1 MEVSPKGISW
11 GVGPEKGMIKIEN
24 LTKKFGK
31 LYALKNLNLE
41 IKKGELFGFLGP
53 NGAGKTTTIRILVG
67 LSQPTEGRVLING
80 HDIVQEPLRAK
91 QIIGYVSDHPYLY
104 EKLTPKE
111 FLLFI
116 AGLYGVGE
124 ETARKGMDEYLD
136 AFELTTWRDTL
147 IEDLSHGMRK
157 KLVITASLL
166 HNPQV
171 IIIDEPLVGL
181 DPKSA
186 RLLKERFKEIVKRGK
201 TIFMS
206 THSLE
211 VAQEMCTRIGI
222 IDKGE
227 LIGIG
232 TIQELKRL
240 SGAKRERLE
249 EIFLRLT
256 GEEYER

>member
-1 MEVSPKGISW
+1 
-11 GVGPEKGMIKIEN
+11 MIKIEN
-24 LTKKFGK
+24 LSKKFGK
-31 LYALKNLNLE
+31 FVALRNLNLE
-41 IKKGELFGFLGP
+41 IKRGELFGFLGP
-53 NGAGKTTTIRILVG
+53 NGAGKTTTIRILTG
-67 LSQPTEGRVLING
+67 LSRPTGGRVVING
-80 HDIVQEPLRAK
+80 HDIVREPLKAK

-104 EKLTPKE
+104 EKLTSRE
-111 FLLFI
+111 FLFFI
-116 AGLYGVGE
+116 AGLYGVDE
-124 ETARKGMDEYLD
+124 ETAQKGMDEYLE
-136 AFELTTWRDTL
+136 AFELTPWKDAL

-157 KLVITASLL
+157 KLVISAALL
-166 HNPQV
+166 HNPSL

-186 RLLKERFKEIVKRGK
+186 RLLKEKFKELAKRGK

-227 LIGIG
+227 LIATG
-232 TIQELKRL
+232 TIQELQKI
-240 SGAKRERLE
+240 SGAKREKLE

-256 GEEYER
+256 GEEYET

>member
-1 MEVSPKGISW
+1 
-11 GVGPEKGMIKIEN
+11 MIKIEN

-67 LSQPTEGRVLING
+67 LSQPTEGRALING
-80 HDIVQEPLRAK
+80 HDIVQEPLKAK
-91 QIIGYVSDHPYLY
+91 QIIGYISDHPYLY

-111 FLLFI
+111 FLFFI
-116 AGLYGVGE
+116 AGLYGVDE
-124 ETARKGMDEYLD
+124 ETAGRDMDEYLD
-136 AFELTTWRDTL
+136 TFELTHWRDTL
-147 IEDLSHGMRK
+147 IENLSHGMRK
-157 KLVITASLL
+157 KLVITAALL

-186 RLLKERFKEIVKRGK
+186 RLLKERFKEMVKRGK

-211 VAQEMCTRIGI
+211 VAQEMCTRLGI

-227 LIGIG
+227 VIATG

-240 SGAKRERLE
+240 SGAKKERLE

>member
-1 MEVSPKGISW
+1 
-11 GVGPEKGMIKIEN
+11 MIKIEN

-31 LYALKNLNLE
+31 FVALKNLNLE

-67 LSQPTEGRVLING
+67 LSQPTEGRALING
-80 HDIVQEPLRAK
+80 HDIVQEPLKAK

-104 EKLTPKE
+104 EKLTPRE
-111 FLLFI
+111 FLFFI
-116 AGLYGVGE
+116 AGLYGVDK
-124 ETARKGMDEYLD
+124 ETAGRDMDEYLD
-136 AFELTTWRDTL
+136 TFELTPWRDTL

-157 KLVITASLL
+157 KLVITAALL

-186 RLLKERFKEIVKRGK
+186 RLLKERFKEMVKRGK

-211 VAQEMCTRIGI
+211 VAQEMCTRLGI

-227 LIGIG
+227 LINAG

-240 SGAKRERLE
+240 SGAKKERLE

>member
-1 MEVSPKGISW
+1 
-11 GVGPEKGMIKIEN
+11 MIRIEN
-24 LTKKFGK
+24 LSKKFGK
-31 LYALKNLNLE
+31 FLALRNLNLE

-53 NGAGKTTTIRILVG
+53 NGAGKTTTIRILAG
-67 LSQPTEGRVLING
+67 LSRPTEGRVFIAG
-80 HDIVQEPLRAK
+80 HDIVQEPLKAK

-104 EKLTPKE
+104 EKLTPRE

-116 AGLYGVGE
+116 AGLYGVDE
-124 ETARKGMDEYLD
+124 ETAQKGMDEYLET
-136 AFELTTWRDTL
+136 FELTPWRDTL

-157 KLVITASLL
+157 KLVICAVLL

-171 IIIDEPLVGL
+171 IIIDEPMVGL

-186 RLLKERFKEIVKRGK
+186 RLLKERFKEMVKKGK
-201 TIFMS
+201 TIFIS

-211 VAQEMCTRIGI
+211 VAQEVCTRIGI

-227 LIGIG
+227 LIATG
-232 TIQELKRL
+232 TIQELQKI
-240 SGAKRERLE
+240 SGAKKKRLE

-256 GEEYER
+256 GEEYEK

>member
-1 MEVSPKGISW
+1 
-11 GVGPEKGMIKIEN
+11 MIKIEN
-24 LTKKFGK
+24 LSKKFGEFV
-31 LYALKNLNLE
+31 ALRNLNLA

-53 NGAGKTTTIRILVG
+53 NGAGKTTTIRILTG
-67 LSQPTEGRVLING
+67 LSQPTGGRAFIAG
-80 HDIVQEPLRAK
+80 YDIVREPLRAK

-104 EKLTPKE
+104 EKLTSRE
-111 FLLFI
+111 FLFFM
-116 AGLYGVGE
+116 AGLYGVDKK
-124 ETARKGMDEYLD
+124 TAQRGMNEYLE
-136 AFELTTWRDTL
+136 AFELTPWEDVL

-157 KLVITASLL
+157 KLVITAALL

-186 RLLKERFKEIVKRGK
+186 CLLKDRCKEMVKEGK

-222 IDKGE
+222 IDKGK
-227 LIGIG
+227 LICTG
-232 TIQELKRL
+232 TIQELQKI
-240 SGAKRERLE
+240 SGAKRKRLE

-256 GEEYER
+256 GEEYEK